1 MAARAA
7 IDGTAG
13 SWVYDLWLCERI
25 AEALGLPPLKP
36 ARIGP
41 AWKVPY
47 GLGKSLE
54 PDRERG

>member
-1 MAARAA
+1 
-7 IDGTAG
+7 
-13 SWVYDLWLCERI
+13 VYDLWLCERI
-25 AEALGLPPLKP
+25 AEAMDLTPLKP

-54 PDRERG
+54 PDRRRA